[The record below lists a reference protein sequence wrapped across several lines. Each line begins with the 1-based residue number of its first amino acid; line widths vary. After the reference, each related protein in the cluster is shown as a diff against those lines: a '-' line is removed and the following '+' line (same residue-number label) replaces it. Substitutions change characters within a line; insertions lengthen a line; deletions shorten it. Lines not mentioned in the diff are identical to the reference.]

1 MQLTP
6 ADPHTTTP
14 GPTGPQHTPAQTGTD
29 QSPTTLS
36 TADQVTVP
44 DLAPVRRGP
53 RRRALL
59 IAAEVVASTGAAGLM
74 VLHAHG
80 VDVDP
85 LDRIGQISGLAAL
98 QSRFALIAVI
108 ATVLVILT
116 ARVRWRAY
124 APVVERIAAAT
135 AAGLFSG
142 LVAGAVVVAL
152 DGTSYGLHA
161 TFGDSG
167 ALTAIAHY
175 IEQHGTMEANYPP
188 GFPHILAW
196 TSQLT
201 GQPPEYALK
210 ALHIGITALFGPIA
224 YLTWRRLLS
233 PLWALGLGIV
243 PALPLIDPYKP
254 YTNLML
260 VVLIPVLLLLLRRL
274 RGITTRTT
282 RQVLLS
288 GVAFGATLGVVFLI
302 YSGWFVW
309 SAPGFIVAALV
320 LCPWR
325 TGWRKALLLVGVT
338 SAVFVVVT
346 ARHLYGLLL
355 ASSSI
360 KDTYFYWDTWV
371 EPAYIAMWRGD
382 LPGMDPG
389 PWPPPGELGGVGL
402 FTLLAVVGLG
412 FAIAVARQRSAV
424 IMLVSVFVGAWMLR
438 FHFGSKMYAE
448 QAVQLYPRSTAE
460 LLYCL
465 LLLTGFA
472 VHYEV
477 RRRMAAGPS
486 PRAGGQIT
494 GTRIVGSR
502 SAAIGALTALLVVLA
517 SAGSA
522 IGDRYM
528 PRTDNS
534 PGLLAMN
541 AQMTQLLDG
550 SCSRYAIEFGRGCY
564 AEGDQAYFHLLRELQ
579 QAGPK
584 VGELHRR

>member
-6 ADPHTTTP
+6 ADPRTTTP
-14 GPTGPQHTPAQTGTD
+14 DQDTPDQDQATSAPTGVD
-29 QSPTTLS
+29 Q
-36 TADQVTVP
+36 ATVP

-59 IAAEVVASTGAAGLM
+59 VAAEIVASVGAAGLM
-74 VLHAHG
+74 VLHAQG

-85 LDRIGQISGLAAL
+85 LDRIGQVSGLAAL

-108 ATVLVILT
+108 ATVLVILA

-152 DGTSYGLHA
+152 AGTSYGLHA

-167 ALTAIAHY
+167 ALVAIAQY

-243 PALPLIDPYKP
+243 PTLPLIDPYKP

-282 RQVLLS
+282 RQIVLS
-288 GVAFGATLGVVFLI
+288 GIAFGATLGVVFLI

-325 TGWRKALLLVGVT
+325 TGWRKALLLVAVT
-338 SAVFVVVT
+338 SVVFAVVS

-360 KDTYFYWDTWV
+360 KDTYFYWDTWI

-382 LPGMDPG
+382 LPGMNPG

-402 FTLLAVVGLG
+402 FTLLAVLGLG

-472 VHYEV
+472 VYYET
-477 RRRMAAGPS
+477 RRRMAAGP
-486 PRAGGQIT
+486 PRT
-494 GTRIVGSR
+494 GSRIAGSR
-502 SAAIGALTALLVVLA
+502 SAAIGAFTALFVVLA

-541 AQMTQLLDG
+541 AQMTKQLDG
-550 SCSRYAIEFGRGCY
+550 TCSRYAIKFGRGCY

-584 VGELHRR
+584 VGELHRG

>member
-1 MQLTP
+1 
-6 ADPHTTTP
+6 
-14 GPTGPQHTPAQTGTD
+14 
-29 QSPTTLS
+29 
-36 TADQVTVP
+36 
-44 DLAPVRRGP
+44 
-53 RRRALL
+53 
-59 IAAEVVASTGAAGLM
+59 
-74 VLHAHG
+74 
-80 VDVDP
+80 
-85 LDRIGQISGLAAL
+85 
-98 QSRFALIAVI
+98 
-108 ATVLVILT
+108 
-116 ARVRWRAY
+116 
-124 APVVERIAAAT
+124 
-135 AAGLFSG
+135 
-142 LVAGAVVVAL
+142 VVAL

-167 ALTAIAHY
+167 ALVAIAHY

-224 YLTWRRLLS
+224 YLTWRRLLP

-243 PALPLIDPYKP
+243 PTLPLIDPYKP

-260 VVLIPVLLLLLRRL
+260 RRL

-282 RQVLLS
+282 RQIVLS
-288 GVAFGATLGVVFLI
+288 GIAFGATLGVVFLI

-325 TGWRKALLLVGVT
+325 TGWRKALLLVAVT
-338 SAVFVVVT
+338 SVVFAVVS

-402 FTLLAVVGLG
+402 FTILAVLGLG
-412 FAIAVARQRSAV
+412 LAITVARQRTAV
-424 IMLVSVFVGAWMLR
+424 IMLGSVFVGAWLLR

-472 VHYEV
+472 VYYEV
-477 RRRMAAGPS
+477 RRRAEAGP
-486 PRAGGQIT
+486 PK
-494 GTRIVGSR
+494 VDGSR

-528 PRTDNS
+528 PRTDNT

-541 AQMTQLLDG
+541 AQMTRQLDG
-550 SCSRYAIEFGRGCY
+550 SCSRYSIAFGRGCY
-564 AEGDQAYFHLLRELQ
+564 EVGDQAYFHLLRELQ

-584 VGELHRR
+584 VGELHRK

>member
-6 ADPHTTTP
+6 ADQRTTP
-14 GPTGPQHTPAQTGTD
+14 THPGADRTG
-29 QSPTTLS
+29 
-36 TADQVTVP
+36 ADQTRPATSSADQATVP
-44 DLAPVRRGP
+44 DATPVRSGP
-53 RRRALL
+53 RRRSLL
-59 IAAEVVASTGAAGLM
+59 ITAEIIASLAAAALM
-74 VLHAHG
+74 VLHATG

-108 ATVLVILT
+108 ATVLVIIT

-124 APVVERIAAAT
+124 APAVERIAAAT

-152 DGTSYGLHA
+152 DGTPYGLHA
-161 TFGDSG
+161 TYGDSG
-167 ALTAIAHY
+167 ALVAIAHY

-196 TSQLT
+196 YSQLT

-224 YLTWRRLLS
+224 YLTWRRLLP

-260 VVLIPVLLLLLRRL
+260 VVLIPVLLLFLRRL

-282 RQVLLS
+282 RQVVLA
-288 GVAFGATLGVVFLI
+288 GIAFGATLGVVFLI

-325 TGWRKALLLVGVT
+325 TGLRKALILVAVT
-338 SAVFVVVT
+338 SVVFVVVS

-355 ASSSI
+355 ASGSI

-371 EPAYIAMWRGD
+371 EPAYISMWRGD

-402 FTLLAVVGLG
+402 FTLLAALGLG
-412 FAIAVARQRSAV
+412 LAITVARQRTAV
-424 IMLVSVFVGAWMLR
+424 IMLASVFVGAWVLR

-472 VHYEV
+472 VYYEV
-477 RRRMAAGPS
+477 RRRTAIGA
-486 PRAGGQIT
+486 PRTT
-494 GTRIVGSR
+494 GARLTGSR
-502 SAAIGALTALLVVLA
+502 SAAIGAFTALFVVLA

-522 IGDRYM
+522 IGDKYM

-550 SCSRYAIEFGRGCY
+550 TCSRYAIEFGHGCY
-564 AEGDQAYFHLLRELQ
+564 VEGDQAYFHLLRELQ
-579 QAGPK
+579 AAGPK
-584 VGELHRR
+584 VGELHRE